1 MPNSFKMFVQALT
14 KNAVLKPFIL
24 LHGVR
29 KLGSDILQFHAQP
42 DIGIL
47 EIVFLVPDS
56 HQHALASVSLSII
69 TCRIH
74 LHGLRIH
81 SGATC
86 NIYC

>member
-1 MPNSFKMFVQALT
+1 M
-14 KNAVLKPFIL
+14 
-24 LHGVR
+24 
-29 KLGSDILQFHAQP
+29 GSDILQFHAQP

-47 EIVFLVPDS
+47 EIIFLLPDS
-56 HQHALASVSLSII
+56 RQHALASISLWII
-69 TCRIH
+69 THRIR